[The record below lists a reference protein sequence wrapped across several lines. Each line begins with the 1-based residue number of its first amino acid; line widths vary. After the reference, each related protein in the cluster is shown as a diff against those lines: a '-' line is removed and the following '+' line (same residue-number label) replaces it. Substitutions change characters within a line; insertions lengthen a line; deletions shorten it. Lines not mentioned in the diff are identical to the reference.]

1 MAAGSR
7 ANWFTPNGPNNE
19 EACKPN
25 HPVVNVSWNDARSY
39 AKWAGGRLPTEAEW
53 EHAAWAGPG
62 DVRFP
67 RGAAEPNDAG
77 ITPCNILQGRFPAVN
92 TCVDG
97 FMTTAPVL
105 YFEPIPWGLYDLI
118 GHVWEW
124 PAGPYRTRSL
134 KMSVKRLL
142 SRCGATR
149 YLRVARFCG
158 PAIIVITTGLRLG
171 QGYRQTAQQPSKG
184 FGSSDQ
190 PKTQKGL
197 GLTLRH
203 VALRW

>member
-142 SRCGATR
+142 SKMR
-149 YLRVARFCG
+149 
-158 PAIIVITTGLRLG
+158 
-171 QGYRQTAQQPSKG
+171 GYKISKG
-184 FGSSDQ
+184 GSFLWYCNYCYHYRIAAWSGISPDSSTTHQ
-190 PKTQKGL
+190 GFWVVRST
-197 GLTLRH
+197 
-203 VALRW
+203 